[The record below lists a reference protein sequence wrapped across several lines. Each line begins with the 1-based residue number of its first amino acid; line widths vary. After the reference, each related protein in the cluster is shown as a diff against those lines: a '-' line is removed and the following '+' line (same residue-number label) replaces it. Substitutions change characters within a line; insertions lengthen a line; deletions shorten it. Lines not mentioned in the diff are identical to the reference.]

1 MDNLQGS
8 FYKYEDSILKSIDK
22 TNLEK
27 ILLFLQSEGV
37 EFLEDI
43 LENYLD
49 LFEIPYEEFVCKFR
63 QLDSNYKNELVSMI
77 NDDVNILEELYTI
90 SCQSND
96 Y

>member
-37 EFLEDI
+37 EFIEDI

-49 LFEIPYEEFVCKFR
+49 LFETPCEEFVHKFKK
-63 QLDSNYKNELVSMI
+63 LDSKYKNELVSMI
-77 NDDVNILEELYTI
+77 NDDVNILEELYNI
-90 SCQSND
+90 
-96 Y
+96 